1 MRCPS
6 CGNENRDGARFC
18 DSCGTELRPGSE
30 SRVAPPAEPLPSD
43 VPAEVG
49 QGRYRPRRFLG
60 QGGRKRVYLADDAAS
75 DREVAL
81 ALFDTEGLGAA
92 IQARSRRE
100 AEAMRKLGDHPHVV
114 AVFDTGEED
123 GNPFIVSEYMPGG
136 DVEGLLAAEGGSLQ
150 VERAVAIA
158 ADVTRALEHAHARGI
173 VHRDLKPANVWLDDD
188 GNARLGDFGL
198 ATTEGRSRMSGGA
211 LVGTVA
217 YLPPEQALGEPAGP
231 QSDLYSLGA
240 LLYEMLTGQ
249 PPFRG
254 DDAVSIISQ
263 HLHADPV
270 PPSRHN
276 PQVPEALDRVVLCLL
291 AKRGADRPQDAAEAR
306 ERMLAALEEEPP
318 AVVEEREENPLDSLA
333 GGVFVGR
340 ERELE
345 QMREAVDGALE
356 GRGRLLL
363 VTGEPGIGKTRT
375 TEELTTYAKVHG
387 SHVHW
392 GRCREDEGAPAYW
405 PWMQA
410 IRSYAR
416 EADPV
421 ALAWQMGGG
430 AAEIAQLVPEI
441 AERLDIEPASGGDS
455 EEARFRLFDSV
466 TSFLVAAARDRPI
479 VIVLDDLHWADEP
492 SLLLLRFAAREIGS
506 SGLLVVGTYRD
517 VELGRHHPLA
527 RVLGELSGIEG
538 GLRVALRGLSVD
550 AVERYIAMT
559 GGTRPASGL
568 AEAVHAQTD
577 GNPFFVG
584 EVVRLLASEGRLADR
599 DAWEGVI
606 PQGVREVVGR
616 RLDRLSD
623 ETNAALRV
631 AAAIGREFEDELVS
645 KVADLSEP
653 ELMTAAREAISE
665 RLVTDLGDGRYS
677 FSHALVRDTLYEE
690 VSPPQRSALHERI
703 GQALE
708 QICGDDSEPR
718 LGELAHHFLA
728 AAPRGD
734 IGRAIDYA
742 ERAGA
747 QAMGQLAYEEAAEVY
762 ERALEVIE
770 LTDEPDEVRRCEL
783 LLKLGGANTAAARFA
798 DARQAYER
806 AAQSARALGD
816 NDSLVGAAIGMSI
829 LTETGSVDQ
838 PLLALL
844 DEALEAIGPE
854 RSARRAALL
863 SAKSQEV
870 YWIDAQAQAAPLSAE
885 AIEIAREAGDPSTL
899 AAALQRQLFILVE
912 PDSHD
917 ERLQIADE
925 MLALGE
931 SSGDRETVVRS
942 HAYRLRELLE
952 LGEIG
957 GVDRELAIYAR
968 LAEELRMPQHI
979 WHTYSLRAMRAM
991 LDGELERAEELA
1003 EEARR
1008 RGERAEQPLATQ
1020 FYGVQLV
1027 QIRSLQGR
1035 AGELLPVIREL
1046 AERFPGIPAWRTA
1059 LIGLAVRGGDLEEGR
1074 RQLERFAGDGFSAV
1088 PRDFNWLAGMSLL
1101 AESAAILGD
1110 AERAAAAY
1118 EELLP
1123 YDGLVIVVGRAAAAN
1138 GPVARILGLL
1148 AHCCGRLDEAERHFR
1163 SAIELSV
1170 RMGDRP
1176 ALALTKVELAELLL
1190 VRDRRG
1196 QRQQALALLTEA
1208 LGAARDMGARYIA
1221 DRALE
1226 QRLEAQ
1232 GLAGV
1237 DITTSI
1243 DEVVTALES
1252 DRPDLRAHAAPDGT
1266 VAILFSDIEDSTV
1279 LTERLGDER
1288 WLQVLREHNRV
1299 FRERVSRHGGY
1310 EVKSQGDGFMLA
1322 FPDPR
1327 EALDCAVAV
1336 QRAFAEREQDG
1347 SSDMRG
1353 RSADA
1358 RAGDS
1363 ATREMSEERPVLRVR
1378 MGLHRGEVI
1387 AEEGDFFGKNVILAA
1402 RIAAQ
1407 AAGGEILVSD
1417 EMRAATGDGNG
1428 FAFDQG
1434 RELELKGLAGRHKVF
1449 RADWQEERA
1458 AATS

>member
-1 MRCPS
+1 
-6 CGNENRDGARFC
+6 
-18 DSCGTELRPGSE
+18 
-30 SRVAPPAEPLPSD
+30 
-43 VPAEVG
+43 
-49 QGRYRPRRFLG
+49 
-60 QGGRKRVYLADDAAS
+60 
-75 DREVAL
+75 
-81 ALFDTEGLGAA
+81 
-92 IQARSRRE
+92 
-100 AEAMRKLGDHPHVV
+100 
-114 AVFDTGEED
+114 
-123 GNPFIVSEYMPGG
+123 
-136 DVEGLLAAEGGSLQ
+136 
-150 VERAVAIA
+150 
-158 ADVTRALEHAHARGI
+158 
-173 VHRDLKPANVWLDDD
+173 
-188 GNARLGDFGL
+188 
-198 ATTEGRSRMSGGA
+198 
-211 LVGTVA
+211 
-217 YLPPEQALGEPAGP
+217 
-231 QSDLYSLGA
+231 
-240 LLYEMLTGQ
+240 
-249 PPFRG
+249 
-254 DDAVSIISQ
+254 
-263 HLHADPV
+263 
-270 PPSRHN
+270 
-276 PQVPEALDRVVLCLL
+276 
-291 AKRGADRPQDAAEAR
+291 
-306 ERMLAALEEEPP
+306 
-318 AVVEEREENPLDSLA
+318 
-333 GGVFVGR
+333 
-340 ERELE
+340 
-345 QMREAVDGALE
+345 
-356 GRGRLLL
+356 
-363 VTGEPGIGKTRT
+363 
-375 TEELTTYAKVHG
+375 
-387 SHVHW
+387 
-392 GRCREDEGAPAYW
+392 
-405 PWMQA
+405 MQA

-430 AAEIAQLVPEI
+430 AAEIAQLVPEV
-441 AERLDIEPASGGDS
+441 AERLDVEPASGGDS

-527 RVLGELSGIEG
+527 RVLGELSAVERCT
-538 GLRVALRGLSVD
+538 RVGLRGLSVD

-559 GGTRPASGL
+559 AGASPPGGL

-584 EVVRLLASEGRLADR
+584 EVVRLLASEGQLADR
-599 DAWEGVI
+599 DAWRGVI

-616 RLDRLSD
+616 RLDRLSE

-631 AAAIGREFEDELVS
+631 AAAIGREFEAELVWR
-645 KVADLSEP
+645 VADLSE
-653 ELMTAAREAISE
+653 EQLMTAAREAISE
-665 RLVTDLGDGRYS
+665 RLVSDLGEGRYS
-677 FSHALVRDTLYEE
+677 FSHALVRDTLYDEA
-690 VSPPQRSALHERI
+690 SPAQRSALHERI
-703 GQALE
+703 GLALE
-708 QICGDDSEPR
+708 AICGADPEPR
-718 LGELAHHFLA
+718 LGELAHHFLS
-728 AAPRGD
+728 AAPRGGVD
-734 IGRAIDYA
+734 RAIDYA

-747 QAMGQLAYEEAAEVY
+747 QAMGQLAYEEAAELY
-762 ERALEVIE
+762 ERALEVLE
-770 LTDEPDEVRRCEL
+770 LSDQPDEARRCAL
-783 LLKLGGANTAAARFA
+783 LLSLGRAHTAAARFA
-798 DARQAYER
+798 EARGAYER
-806 AAQSARALGD
+806 AAASARALGD
-816 NDSLVGAAIGMSI
+816 TDSLVDATIGISI
-829 LTETGSVDQ
+829 LTEAGSVDQ
-838 PLLALL
+838 PLLTLL
-844 DEALEAIGPE
+844 DEALDAIGPE

-870 YWIDAQAQAAPLSAE
+870 YWIDAQGQAAPLSAD
-885 AIEIAREAGDPSTL
+885 AIEMAREAGDPHTL
-899 AAALQRQLFILVE
+899 AAALQRKLFILVA
-912 PDSHD
+912 PGSTK

-925 MLALGE
+925 IVALGE
-931 SSGDRETVVRS
+931 SSGDREAVVRG
-942 HAYRLRELLE
+942 HAYRLRGLLE
-952 LGEIG
+952 LGDIA
-957 GVDRELAIYAR
+957 GVDRELAAYAR

-991 LDGELERAEELA
+991 LDGELDRAEELA

-1008 RGERAEQPLATQ
+1008 RGERAEQPLAMQ

-1059 LIGLAVRGGDLEEGR
+1059 LIGLAVRGGDVEEGR
-1074 RQLERFAGDGFSAV
+1074 LELERFAGDGFSAV

-1101 AESAAILGD
+1101 AESAAILDD

-1148 AHCCGRLDEAERHFR
+1148 AHCCGRLDQAEQHLR
-1163 SAIELSV
+1163 SAIQLSA

-1176 ALALTKVELAELLL
+1176 ALAQTKAELAELLL
-1190 VRDRRG
+1190 ARDRRG
-1196 QRQQALALLTEA
+1196 QREQALGLLTEA
-1208 LGAARDMGARYIA
+1208 LSSAREMGARYIA

-1226 QRLEAQ
+1226 LRLEAQ

-1252 DRPDLRAHAAPDGT
+1252 ERPDLRAHAAPDGT

-1288 WLQVLREHNRV
+1288 WLEVLREHNRL
-1299 FRERVSRHGGY
+1299 FREQVSRHGGY
-1310 EVKSQGDGFMLA
+1310 EVKSQGDGFMLV

-1327 EALDCAVAV
+1327 EALDCAVSV
-1336 QRAFAEREQDG
+1336 QRAFAERERDG
-1347 SSDMRG
+1347 TSEMMRG
-1353 RSADA
+1353 RSAGEA
-1358 RAGDS
+1358 
-1363 ATREMSEERPVLRVR
+1363 EERPVLRVR

-1417 EMRAATGDGNG
+1417 EMRAAAGDGNG
-1428 FAFDQG
+1428 CAFDQG